1 MRRNRSSS
9 SARLQSLE
17 VEQLKN
23 RLVRLFQNRQ
33 EHSGML
39 IPSFLSR
46 PEQPRQLGVGGGV
59 AGGRW
64 SAQAQEPKA
73 KHESVA
79 GRKTAG

>member
-1 MRRNRSSS
+1 
-9 SARLQSLE
+9 
-17 VEQLKN
+17 
-23 RLVRLFQNRQ
+23 
-33 EHSGML
+33 ML

-73 KHESVA
+73 KYESVA